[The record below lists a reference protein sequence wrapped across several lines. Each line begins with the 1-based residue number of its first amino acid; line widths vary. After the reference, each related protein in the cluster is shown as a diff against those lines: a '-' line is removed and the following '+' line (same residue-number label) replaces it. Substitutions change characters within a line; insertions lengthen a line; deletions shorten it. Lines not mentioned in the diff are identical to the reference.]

1 MKSSMTLH
9 YDLIAIGGGSGGLS
23 AAERAAKYGA
33 KCAVIEAGKLGG
45 TCVNLGCVP
54 KKVMWYGGM
63 IAQTLR
69 DAPDYGFDIQYN
81 GFDWSALKAKRDNYV
96 GNINSWYHTYLSDS
110 NIDEIQ
116 GFARFVDKNT
126 LEVDGKRYTA
136 DHIVVAPGSH
146 AVVPHIDGAEHGV
159 TSDGFFAFEEQP
171 QRVAIVGSG
180 YIAVEIAGV
189 LNAMGSEVTM
199 FLRREHLLRKFDAML
214 RETLTEEMINDGVN
228 IISSAQLEKVV
239 KTEDGS
245 LEIHCANQQVHSGFD
260 KLIWAIGRT
269 PSSAGLDLE
278 MAGVETDDEGFIL
291 VDEYQNTNVP
301 GIYAMGDVTPAPQLT
316 PVAIAAARRLSDRL
330 FGGMKDRK
338 LDYGLVPTVV
348 FSHPPIGT
356 VGLTEGEAREGHGEA
371 VKVYQTRFTPMYHSL
386 TRHESKVAMKLVCV
400 GAREKVVGCHIIGM
414 GCDEM
419 LQGFAVAIRMGATKQ
434 DLDDTIAIHPTASEE
449 LVTMR

>member
-1 MKSSMTLH
+1 MTLH

-33 KCAVIEAGKLGG
+33 KCAVIEANKLGG

-54 KKVMWYGGM
+54 KKVMWYGGT

-69 DAPDYGFDIQYN
+69 DAPDYGFDLQYN
-81 GFDWSALKAKRDNYV
+81 GFNWGELKAKRDNYV
-96 GNINSWYHTYLSDS
+96 GNINNWYHTYLSDS

-116 GFARFVDKNT
+116 GYARFVDKNT
-126 LEVDGKRYTA
+126 LEVEGKRYTA
-136 DHIVVAPGSH
+136 DHIVIAPGSH
-146 AVVPHIDGAEHGV
+146 AVVPQVEGAEFGV
-159 TSDGFFAFEEQP
+159 TSDGFFDFEEQP
-171 QRVAIVGSG
+171 GRVAIVGSG

-214 RETLTEEMINDGVN
+214 RETLMEEMLNDGVN
-228 IISSAQLEKVV
+228 ILSSAQLEKVV
-239 KTEDGS
+239 QADDGS

-260 KLIWAIGRT
+260 KLIWAIGRA

-278 MAGVETDDEGFIL
+278 MAGVETDEAGFIL
-291 VDEYQNTNVP
+291 VDEFQNTNVP

-356 VGLTEGEAREGHGEA
+356 VGLTEGEARESHGEA
-371 VKVYQTRFTPMYHSL
+371 VKVYQTRFTPMYNAF
-386 TRHESKVAMKLVCV
+386 TQRESKVAMKLVCV
-400 GAREKVVGCHIIGM
+400 GAQEKIVGCHMIGL

-419 LQGFAVAIRMGATKQ
+419 LQGFAVAIRMGATKR
-434 DLDDTIAIHPTASEE
+434 DFDDTIAIHPTASEE